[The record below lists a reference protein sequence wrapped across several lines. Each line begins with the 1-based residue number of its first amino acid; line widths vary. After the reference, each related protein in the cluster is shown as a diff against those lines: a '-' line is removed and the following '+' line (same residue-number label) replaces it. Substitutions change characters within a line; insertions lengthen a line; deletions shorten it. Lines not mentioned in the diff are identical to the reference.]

1 MSTRDCLVTVIT
13 PTTGRAGLDALI
25 ASIDAQP
32 MADRISHILL
42 WDDFRA
48 PEARQPADYQ
58 SRNRLSLVLHDGFG
72 RNGDAPGSPLRAV
85 GLMAAATPWVTL
97 ADDDVI
103 WAPTH
108 IETMLSAVEGRHW
121 CSCFRRIYSPA
132 GDDLGIDRFES
143 VGDDPSRRVPYEM
156 CDGNTL
162 LFRRELGVAAAPLY
176 RETTLYDDDRRMY
189 AYLKANAGPRG
200 RTGTATIRQTCP
212 ERLTGF
218 FRENCTPA
226 TETGAHG

>member
-1 MSTRDCLVTVIT
+1 MSTPERLITVIT

-32 MADRISHILL
+32 LADRIVHILL

-48 PEARQPADYQ
+48 TEARQPANYQ
-58 SRNRLSLVLHDGFG
+58 GTNRLSLVLHDGFG
-72 RNGDAPGSPLRAV
+72 RNGEAPGSPLRAV

-97 ADDDVI
+97 ADDDVV

-108 IETMLSAVEGRHW
+108 METMLGAVDGRNW
-121 CSCFRRIYSPA
+121 CTCLRHIFSPA

-143 VGDDPSRRVPYEM
+143 VGDDASRRVPYEM

-162 LFRRELGVAAAPLY
+162 LFRRELGVAAAPLF
-176 RETTLYDDDRRMY
+176 RETKLYDDDRRMY
-189 AYLKANAGPRG
+189 AFLKANAGPRG
-200 RTGTATIRQTCP
+200 RTGRATIRQTCP
-212 ERLTGF
+212 ERLTEF
-218 FRENCTPA
+218 FRQNCTLA
-226 TETGAHG
+226 TAPGA